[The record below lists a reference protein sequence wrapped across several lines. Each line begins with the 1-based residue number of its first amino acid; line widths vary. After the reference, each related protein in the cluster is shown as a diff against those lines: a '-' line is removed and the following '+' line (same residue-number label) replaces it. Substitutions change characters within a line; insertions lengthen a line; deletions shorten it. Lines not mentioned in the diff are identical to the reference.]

1 VVGGGRTRR
10 AAALGSHE
18 ADCRDLNAS
27 TRLNPTLSLAVSM
40 RRIAGRSLNWRT
52 ASWTR
57 WSEQG
62 AAAAAMAVGAGGGEQ
77 LVPSCAGARAHGN
90 SGGSFPRGNKRGAL
104 SLSRYGEDK
113 IRLKEKKK
121 EKLPSPAKKIR
132 IVVPPCLTRGTHGTC
147 GF

>member
-1 VVGGGRTRR
+1 VHTNGGQRHSFKVLSRAGHRTFRHTPSRARVVGGGRTRR

-62 AAAAAMAVGAGGGEQ
+62 AAAAAMAVGAGGG
-77 LVPSCAGARAHGN
+77 
-90 SGGSFPRGNKRGAL
+90 
-104 SLSRYGEDK
+104 
-113 IRLKEKKK
+113 
-121 EKLPSPAKKIR
+121 
-132 IVVPPCLTRGTHGTC
+132 
-147 GF
+147 